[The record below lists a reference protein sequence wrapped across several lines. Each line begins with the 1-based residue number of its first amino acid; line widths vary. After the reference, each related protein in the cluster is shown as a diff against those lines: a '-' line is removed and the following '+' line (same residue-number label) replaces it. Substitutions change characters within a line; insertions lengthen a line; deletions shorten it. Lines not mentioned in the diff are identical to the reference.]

1 MGAMSPEKET
11 MDPADD
17 PDFISEEGN
26 GSQPMAPY
34 SSLSAGWIGRPE
46 PVFVPKHSTPLES
59 EGEHEEGS
67 IPRFASWSMR
77 YLQHSHFL
85 NRPEIEIRARFGEG
99 ENAVYVVDDGRKYCL
114 VCRQV
119 GSDSDGC
126 TYALVAQVTIT
137 SYENLV
143 DGAPT
148 LSAFLTARS
157 WSLCAVYEAV
167 DAVSNVAVVETYS
180 TIDEVP
186 VEYLP
191 PHPPVEF
198 E

>member
-1 MGAMSPEKET
+1 MAPEEES

-17 PDFISEEGN
+17 PDFISEEGS
-26 GSQPMAPY
+26 GGQLQVPY
-34 SSLSAGWIGRPE
+34 SSLSAGWIGRPD
-46 PVFVPKHSTPLES
+46 PVFVPKQSTPLEDES
-59 EGEHEEGS
+59 EHGDGP
-67 IPRFASWSMR
+67 IPRFALWSMR
-77 YLQHSHFL
+77 YLGHSHFL
-85 NRPEIEIRARFGEG
+85 NRPEIEIRQRFGEG
-99 ENAVYVVDDGRKYCL
+99 VNAVYVMDDGRKYCL

-119 GSDSDGC
+119 GSGPDGC
-126 TYALVAQVTIT
+126 TYALVAQVTIS

-143 DGAPT
+143 DGAPV
-148 LSAFLTARS
+148 LSVFSAARS

-167 DAVSNVAVVETYS
+167 DAVSNVAVVETYR
-180 TIDEVP
+180 TVDEVP